1 MRGRNG
7 WDVDK
12 RRYARL
18 SYPFDS
24 LSCDL
29 LGWYAANVNVIVVA
43 CIHNQKSRGKG
54 AAKPTSKR
62 AAPSFE
68 GKSVRE
74 ERSGE
79 GKRMRKVV
87 TFDNH

>member
-1 MRGRNG
+1 M
-7 WDVDK
+7 DK
-12 RRYARL
+12 RSYARL

-24 LSCDL
+24 LSCEL
-29 LGWYAANVNVIVVA
+29 LAWYAAKHVNVIVMA

-54 AAKPTSKR
+54 AAKQTPKR

-74 ERSGE
+74 ERSGK
-79 GKRMRKVV
+79 GKRLRKVV
-87 TFDNH
+87 TFNDH

>member
-1 MRGRNG
+1 M
-7 WDVDK
+7 VIAK
-12 RRYARL
+12 H
-18 SYPFDS
+18 
-24 LSCDL
+24 
-29 LGWYAANVNVIVVA
+29 VNVIVVA
-43 CIHNQKSRGKG
+43 CIHNQKSRGKA

-79 GKRMRKVV
+79 GKRMRIDKVV